1 MRLRIHIPLLLL
13 LSCLLAYPAIA
24 ESISCEDMPCCAAT
38 VQPVS
43 TDNDCCEV
51 EGSSEIASESMSM
64 LDCSCTLNGSG
75 PPSPSQQKTAVFF
88 QQNLE
93 IESTEVVLLIFDEE
107 PPVAVEEKPVWDVEH
122 TIGLKSQDVS
132 LYAAF
137 PNPPPFC
144 S

>member
-1 MRLRIHIPLLLL
+1 
-13 LSCLLAYPAIA
+13 
-24 ESISCEDMPCCAAT
+24 MPCCAAT

-51 EGSSEIASESMSM
+51 ESSFEVSSEPM
-64 LDCSCTLNGSG
+64 LDCSCTLSDNG
-75 PPSPSQQKTAVFF
+75 PPSSQQKTAAVF